1 MCPTG
6 PWIQLSECVSERR
19 EVLPFLPECGVHIRD
34 DAERSPVEE
43 TATES
48 EGWSGGGVEEG
59 RTQPGCPLQ
68 TALKVAAECDACISG
83 LSKECKAEGDC
94 RDAGCPPPSTRP
106 SACCSHCIIATSCKN
121 QPADAGNH
129 FKEANTD
136 LLSSSSCIVRGL
148 QSWGKV

>member
-19 EVLPFLPECGVHIRD
+19 EAPPFLPECAVQIRD

-48 EGWSGGGVEEG
+48 EGWRSGGVVEERWRGGGVEEG

-83 LSKECKAEGDC
+83 LSKESKAEGDC
-94 RDAGCPPPSTRP
+94 RGAGCPPPSTRP

-121 QPADAGNH
+121 QTG
-129 FKEANTD
+129 
-136 LLSSSSCIVRGL
+136 
-148 QSWGKV
+148 